1 MTKFEKQI
9 REYHNNKMQYN
20 YQFDKLSDELNLHK
34 NNSFKINLKTYLII
48 IFAIL
53 FLIIDFFG
61 GYFYCLS
68 INQSKDVE
76 LNIEQI
82 EEYTNCKIN
91 KIVYSET
98 IENDSRLVFYLGVNN
113 NDNSQVLII
122 NLYTNTNK
130 QVISIV
136 VEGEEYIISSDMTK
150 ISEDNCKVIK
160 MQNEESID
168 IEIKYVDSSN
178 QTCSSYFKIFLK

>member
-9 REYHNNKMQYN
+9 REYHNNKMEYN

-34 NNSFKINLKTYLII
+34 HNNFKMNLKTCLII
-48 IFAIL
+48 FFAIL
-53 FLIIDFFG
+53 FLIIDFFS

-68 INQSKDVE
+68 INQSKDIE

-91 KIVYSET
+91 EVSYTKLLDDNSK
-98 IENDSRLVFYLGVNN
+98 LFFYLGIDN

-122 NLYTNTNK
+122 NLYANINN
-130 QVISIV
+130 QEALIII
-136 VEGEEYIISSDMTK
+136 EGVEYIISSYYSK
-150 ISEDNCKVIK
+150 INDDNCKVIK
-160 MQNEESID
+160 MPNKETIN

-178 QTCSSYFKIFLK
+178 QTCRSYFEIILK